1 MAAPNAAPTHRLD
14 WLEPDTLVV
23 ALTGHQTGPAI
34 TLLIADAGL
43 FLSRKPRFAFFDS
56 AMPSG
61 RSAQSGRF
69 STTLSV
75 VGFSP
80 NVAGPGA
87 DLLGV
92 LKRSGVEYAFASTT
106 LSAVRMMGQTISFAA
121 GLPMRFV
128 ATRAEALAGIAQRR
142 AAT

>member
-43 FLSRKPRFAFFDS
+43 FLSRKPRFAFFDVQ
-56 AMPSG
+56 G
-61 RSAQSGRF
+61 V
-69 STTLSV
+69 T
-75 VGFSP
+75 GFSP